1 MRWLHVGPDVLVY
14 VREDADESILVVA
27 AREAYDLT
35 LPPGLVS
42 RPGSETTALAGEGT
56 LQDSESGIR
65 LTGAGP
71 SFTAWRLPGV
81 ALPAFAA

>member
-1 MRWLHVGPDVLVY
+1 MRWLHVSADALVY

-27 AREAYDLT
+27 AREPYDLT

-42 RPGSETTALAGEGT
+42 RPGEDAAPLVGEGS
-56 LQDSESGIR
+56 LHDGESGIR
-65 LTGAGP
+65 LTGTGP

-81 ALPAFAA
+81 ALPAFAV